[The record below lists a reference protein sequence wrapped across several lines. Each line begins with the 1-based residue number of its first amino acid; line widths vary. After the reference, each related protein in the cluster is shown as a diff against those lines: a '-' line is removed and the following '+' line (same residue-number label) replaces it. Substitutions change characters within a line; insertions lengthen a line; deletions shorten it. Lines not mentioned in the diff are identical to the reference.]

1 MSVLAR
7 FAPPSISA
15 EKYDELVSLIYSKG
29 VHPAEGHELEVCYG
43 SGDQM
48 KVSVLF
54 DTIEQLEAFGNKI
67 KPLFEEIGFDPG
79 EPEIVNVHKVI
90 RRGKYKA

>member
-1 MSVLAR
+1 M
-7 FAPPSISA
+7 
-15 EKYDELVSLIYSKG
+15 
-29 VHPAEGHELEVCYG
+29 CYG

-48 KVSVLF
+48 RVSVLF

-79 EPEIVNVHKVI
+79 EPEIVDVHKVI
-90 RRGKYKA
+90 RRGI

>member
-1 MSVLAR
+1 M
-7 FAPPSISA
+7 
-15 EKYDELVSLIYSKG
+15 
-29 VHPAEGHELEVCYG
+29 HPAEGLELEVCYG

-79 EPEIVNVHKVI
+79 EPEIVDVHKVI
-90 RRGKYKA
+90 RRGI

>member
-1 MSVLAR
+1 MSILAR
-7 FAPPSISA
+7 FSPPSMTA
-15 EKYDELVSLIYSKG
+15 EKYDELVSLLYSKG
-29 VHPAEGHELEVCYG
+29 VHPAEGFELEVCYG

-48 KVSVLF
+48 RVSVLF

-79 EPEIVNVHKVI
+79 EPEIVDVHKVI
-90 RRGKYKA
+90 RRGI